1 MLNDALGHEWDF
13 ELFVYYIDVTDEEQI
28 LALKFMRIQFKI
40 EIERTRDTK
49 NRRICR
55 KDDVKIMSMLEFE

>member
-1 MLNDALGHEWDF
+1 MLNDALGQEWDF
-13 ELFVYYIDVTDEEQI
+13 ELFMYHVDVTDEEQI

-49 NRRICR
+49 NRRISR
-55 KDDVKIMSMLEFE
+55 KDDVETMSMLEFE